1 MATKKTNRK
10 PAAASKSAKKSVKKS
25 AQKSRKKPAKSVAA
39 RAAGSPA
46 LPRPSAKPWGKAGR
60 ALDGVRILDFTHVQ
74 AGPTCTHLLA
84 HNGAPSIQ
92 GQPPR
97 ARDN

>member
-25 AQKSRKKPAKSVAA
+25 AQKSRNKPAKSVAA

-74 AGPTCTHLLA
+74 AGPAGPQLPPPLA
-84 HNGAPSIQ
+84 PPLPHPP
-92 GQPPR
+92 PPR
-97 ARDN
+97 PPHL